1 MFTGIVEGIGE
12 VKKIRVKGKSWQI
25 EIQTPFSIS
34 KEKIGNSMAINGCC
48 LTITEKKKNYFSAD
62 LSPETLSCTNL
73 KDLKVGSKVN
83 LERALR
89 LSDPVGGHLVQGH
102 IDGISLLLDK
112 KKIES
117 ETGSY
122 LILKFKI
129 PKNLRKYLI
138 KKGSIAIDG
147 VSLTTNEIQANQ
159 FTVCLIPHTQKKTI
173 LQDKKIGDSVN
184 IEVDLMA
191 KYLENFIQRA
201 K

>member
-1 MFTGIVEGIGE
+1 MFTGIVEGVGE
-12 VKKIRVKGKSWQI
+12 VKKIRAKGKSWQMD
-25 EIQTPFSIS
+25 IQTPFSVS
-34 KEKIGNSMAINGCC
+34 KEKIGNSIAINGCC
-48 LTITEKKKNYFSAD
+48 LTITEKKKNLFSAD
-62 LSPETLSCTNL
+62 LSPETLSCTTL
-73 KDLKVGSKVN
+73 QDLKVGSKVN

-89 LSDPVGGHLVQGH
+89 LSDPVGGHWVQGH

-117 ETGSY
+117 ETGSW

-147 VSLTTNEIQANQ
+147 VSLTINEIQASW

-173 LQDKKIGDSVN
+173 LQDKKVGDSVN

>member
-1 MFTGIVEGIGE
+1 MFTGIIEGTGE
-12 VKKIRVKGKSWQI
+12 VKKIRAKGRSRQI
-25 EIQTPFSIS
+25 EVKTSFSLS
-34 KEKIGNSMAINGCC
+34 KEKIGNSIAINGCC
-48 LTITEKKKNYFSAD
+48 LTITEKKKNLFSAD
-62 LSPETLSCTNL
+62 LSPETLSCTTL

-102 IDGISLLLDK
+102 VDDIALMLDK

-122 LILKFKI
+122 LILKFRLAK
-129 PKNLRKYLI
+129 KLRKYLI

-147 VSLTTNEIQANQ
+147 VSLTINEIQANQ

-191 KYLENFIQRA
+191 KYLENLIQQE

>member
-1 MFTGIVEGIGE
+1 MFTGIVEGVGE
-12 VKKIRVKGKSWQI
+12 VKKIRAKGKSWQI
-25 EIQTPFSIS
+25 DIQTPFSVS
-34 KEKIGNSMAINGCC
+34 KEKIGNSIAINGCC
-48 LTITEKKKNYFSAD
+48 LTITEKKKNLFSAD
-62 LSPETLSCTNL
+62 LSPETLSCTTL
-73 KDLKVGSKVN
+73 QDLKIGSKVN

-89 LSDPVGGHLVQGH
+89 LSDPIGGHLVQGH
-102 IDGISLLLDK
+102 IDGISLILDK

-147 VSLTTNEIQANQ
+147 VSLTINEIQANQ

-173 LQDKKIGDSVN
+173 LQDKKVGDSVN